1 MNTSIF
7 TRDMFDF
14 SSWIFS
20 VTENS
25 VVETE
30 NLVVIH
36 KSRPVQSNTGITPCF
51 FGADTFLS
59 NQNLV

>member
-36 KSRPVQSNTGITPCF
+36 KSRPVQSNTGIIPF
-51 FGADTFLS
+51 FWS
-59 NQNLV
+59 